1 MASRI
6 LVRGLHTTRA
16 VLDGAAAVPA
26 KTSLGFK
33 AQPKRTRTLPT
44 LKIAATAQQALPSN
58 DVPGDRP
65 RGDRPRGDRPR
76 GDRPRGDR
84 PSGDRPN
91 ADRAERPRNDR
102 PRIDRP
108 RTDRPRT
115 DRPRTD
121 RPRTDRPRGDSPA
134 NVKPAPEREPQ
145 QRVASLDAVSAEF
158 FEGAEHAATPARKFT
173 RSDAPRRDGAA
184 PPRKKRES
192 KGRGKPEL
200 GDGSRPGEGTRAAR
214 SSNFTRRTPRMHA
227 PIQEMRLEPV
237 KRDTSSVSLFG
248 TSPLIVSALARS
260 RDPLSSVWA
269 KGMERSDA
277 SRADMLRAA
286 GDYSLLTPARP
297 EGKGTK
303 LTASTA
309 ICAIGMNPSI
319 SMRRR
324 GAGEEVIRSYL
335 S

>member
-16 VLDGAAAVPA
+16 ALDGATAVPA

-33 AQPKRTRTLPT
+33 AQPTRTRTLPT

-58 DVPGDRP
+58 DVPGNRP

-76 GDRPRGDR
+76 VDRPHGGR

-91 ADRAERPRNDR
+91 ADRADR

-115 DRPRTD
+115 DRPRSD

-134 NVKPAPEREPQ
+134 NVKPATEREPQ
-145 QRVASLDAVSAEF
+145 QRAGGLDAVSAEF
-158 FEGAEHAATPARKFT
+158 FEGAEHAATAAAPARKFT

-237 KRDTSSVSLFG
+237 KRDTSSASLFG
-248 TSPLIVSALARS
+248 TSPLIVSALGRS

-309 ICAIGMNPSI
+309 IWAIGMNPSI